1 MTELSASAPGLT
13 PRGIG
18 GWLLLPVAGLLLTIA
33 VGLYSLSDI
42 VLLPGVLQV
51 ALTSSVSLTI
61 ELIGTA
67 LLWVLLPAAT
77 LVLLALRSR
86 HFPAA
91 FVAANIGLA
100 AFNVLDPFISAV
112 DYGFYV
118 DSVLYAAVPAVWFL
132 GWSWYMLNSVRV
144 KSTFVN

>member
-1 MTELSASAPGLT
+1 MADLSAPAPGLA

-18 GWLLLPVAGLLLTIA
+18 GWLLLPIAGLLLTLG
-33 VGLYSLSDI
+33 VGLYAVGGIALS
-42 VLLPGVLQV
+42 PGMLEV
-51 ALTSSVSLTI
+51 ALTKLSLTI
-61 ELIGTA
+61 ELAGTA
-67 LLWVLLPAAT
+67 VLWVLAPAVVM
-77 LVLLALRSR
+77 VLLALRNR

-91 FVAANIGLA
+91 FVATNVGLA
-100 AFNVLDPFISAV
+100 AFNVLDPFITAI